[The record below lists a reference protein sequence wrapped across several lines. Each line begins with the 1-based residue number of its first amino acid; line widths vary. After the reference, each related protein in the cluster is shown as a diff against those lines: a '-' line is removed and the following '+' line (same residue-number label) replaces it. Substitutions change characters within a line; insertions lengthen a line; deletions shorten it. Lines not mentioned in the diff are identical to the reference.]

1 MSLELRAVE
10 EEVEPDLAVFRDGEA
25 LVLACSG
32 AWRTRSLAR
41 VERAIAKLKLANL
54 ARGAKAARIDLT
66 AVTHLD
72 TAGVLFVL
80 KLEAGL
86 SAASLAHEIVGAH
99 GEQERLIAAV
109 RAEACRPAPEPKP
122 APSLIAIVERCGR
135 AAFRVAGD
143 AALLLNFLG
152 QTIVILGLSCLRPWR
167 IRWRA
172 VIRHMETTGLNA
184 LPIVGLISFL
194 IGLVLAYQG
203 AAQLAQFGAQI
214 FTVNIVGIGVLREMA
229 ILLTAIIVAG
239 RSGSAFTAQI
249 GSMQV
254 NEEVDALRTLGL
266 DPMEVLV
273 LPRVLGLV
281 FAMPFLAFYANL
293 MGLLGGAVMIN
304 LVLGIS
310 LADFIAQLRQAVG
323 LNDLLVGLVKAP
335 PFAFLIALVGC
346 FEGFRVSRNA
356 ESVGHATTRAVVEG
370 IFLVIVLDA
379 ILSIFFQIIGV

>member
-1 MSLELRAVE
+1 MSLEVSE
-10 EEVEPDLAVFRDGEA
+10 EAREQEPEVAVFREGEV
-25 LVLACSG
+25 LVIACSG

-41 VERAIAKLKLANL
+41 IEKSLARMKLAKE
-54 ARGAKAARIDLT
+54 ARGARRARIDLA

-72 TAGVLFVL
+72 TAGVHFLL
-80 KLEAGL
+80 KMERALEAAGV
-86 SAASLAHEIVGAH
+86 AFETVVARD
-99 GEQERLIAAV
+99 EQRRLIEAV
-109 RAEACRPAPEPKP
+109 RAEDCRPVAQPKEL
-122 APSLIAIVERCGR
+122 PSLLAVVERCGR
-135 AAFRVAGD
+135 AAFGVAGD
-143 AALLLNFLG
+143 ARLLVNFLG
-152 QTIVILGLSCLRPWR
+152 HTAVILALGILQPWR

-194 IGLVLAYQG
+194 IGLVLAFQG
-203 AAQLAQFGAQI
+203 AAQLEQFGAQI
-214 FTVNIVGIGVLREMA
+214 FTVNIVGIGVTREMA

-281 FAMPFLAFYANL
+281 LAMPFLAFYADL
-293 MGLLGGAVMIN
+293 MGLLGGAVMID

-310 LADFIAQLRQAVG
+310 LSEFIVQLRQSLGV
-323 LNDLLVGLVKAP
+323 NDLLVGLVKAP
-335 PFAFLIALVGC
+335 PFAFLIAMVGC
-346 FEGFRVSRNA
+346 FEGFRVSRSA

-379 ILSIFFQIIGV
+379 VLSIFFQVIGV

>member
-1 MSLELRAVE
+1 MSVAFSDSDLEADPE
-10 EEVEPDLAVFRDGEA
+10 LAVFRDGEV
-25 LVLACSG
+25 LVVACSG
-32 AWRTRSLAR
+32 AWQTRSLDR
-41 VERAIAKLKLANL
+41 IDRSMGRLKLAGQAAG
-54 ARGAKAARIDLT
+54 ARSARIDLA
-66 AVTHLD
+66 AVTRLD
-72 TAGVLFVL
+72 TAGVQFVL
-80 KLEAGL
+80 RLE
-86 SAASLAHEIVGAH
+86 SALATAAIPHEIVGATD
-99 GEQERLIAAV
+99 EQTRLIAAV
-109 RAEACRPAPEPKP
+109 RAEACVAAPEPKQR
-122 APSLIAIVERCGR
+122 PSLVEMLETCGR
-135 AAFRVAGD
+135 AAYQVAGD
-143 AALLLNFLG
+143 AKLLVNFLG
-152 QTIVILGLSCLRPWR
+152 NTWVCLVMALLRPWR

-194 IGLVLAYQG
+194 IGLVLAFQG
-203 AAQLAQFGAQI
+203 AAQLEQFGAQI

-239 RSGSAFTAQI
+239 RSGSAFTAQL

-254 NEEVDALRTLGL
+254 NEEIDALRTLGL

-281 FAMPFLAFYANL
+281 FAMPFLAFYADI
-293 MGLLGGAVMIN
+293 MGLLGGAVMID

-310 LADFIAQLRQAVG
+310 LSEFITQLRHSVSLG
-323 LNDLLVGLVKAP
+323 DLFVGLVKGP
-335 PFAFLIALVGC
+335 PFAFLIAMVGC

-379 ILSIFFQIIGV
+379 VLSIFFQVIGV